1 MSMLVSV
8 IIPTHNAAAYLEAQL
23 DALLAQTVA
32 AEIIVVD
39 SGSEDDTA
47 AIAGRYGER
56 VKVMEIPAASFDH
69 GGTRHDALA
78 QSKGNFVC
86 FLTQD
91 ALPVGPDFLE
101 ELLRPFREADVAAVY
116 GRQVAYPTAPAYE
129 RLTRAFN
136 YPDLPRTWREADIPR
151 YGVKAFFF
159 SNCAAAYRRSAYQAA
174 GGFDRPIAT
183 NEDMM
188 MAAKLLRGGYAL
200 SYAPRSVV
208 YHSHEM
214 TLGEEYRR
222 YVKIGAVMHRY
233 RHRLRCGSAWGEGWR
248 MVGYVLRGLASEG
261 RYGEMAV
268 FLAHAAVRFAGN
280 RVGIIREKGEKR

>member
-39 SGSEDDTA
+39 SGSEDETV

-69 GGTRHDALA
+69 GGTRHAALA
-78 QSKGNFVC
+78 QSKGEFVC

-91 ALPVGPDFLE
+91 ALPVGGTFLE
-101 ELLRPFREADVAAVY
+101 ELLLPFREADVAAVY

-159 SNCAAAYRRSAYQAA
+159 SNCAAAYRRSAYEAA

-188 MAAKLLRGGYAL
+188 MAAKLLHAGYAL
-200 SYAPRSVV
+200 SYAPRAAV

-233 RHRLRCGSAWGEGWR
+233 RHRLCCGSADGEGRR
-248 MVGYVLRGLASEG
+248 MVGYVLRGLAREG

-280 RVGIIREKGEKR
+280 RVGAARDRGDAG

>member
-23 DALLAQTVA
+23 DALLAQTVE

-39 SGSEDDTA
+39 SGSEDDTV

-56 VKVMEIPAASFDH
+56 VKVMEIPAETFDH
-69 GGTRHDALA
+69 GGTRHAALT
-78 QSKGNFVC
+78 QSKGEFVC

-91 ALPVGPDFLE
+91 ALPVDGTFLE
-101 ELLRPFREADVAAVY
+101 ELLRPFAADDVAAVY

-159 SNCAAAYRRSAYQAA
+159 SNCAAAYRRSAYEAA
-174 GGFDRPIAT
+174 GGFDRPIAS

-188 MAAKLLRGGYAL
+188 MAAKLLHAGYAL
-200 SYAPRSVV
+200 SYAPRAQV
-208 YHSHEM
+208 YHSHKM

-233 RHRLRCGSAWGEGWR
+233 RHRLRCGSADGEGRR

-261 RYGEMAV
+261 RWGEMAA

>member
-1 MSMLVSV
+1 MLVSV
-8 IIPTHNAAAYLEAQL
+8 IIPTHNAAAYLGAQL
-23 DALLAQTVA
+23 DALLTQTVE
-32 AEIIVVD
+32 AEIIVID
-39 SGSEDDTA
+39 SGSEDDTV

-56 VKVMEIPAASFDH
+56 VKVMEIPAGTFDH
-69 GGTRHDALA
+69 GGTRHHALE
-78 QSKGNFVC
+78 QSEGAFVC

-101 ELLRPFREADVAAVY
+101 ELLRPFAAEDVAAVY
-116 GRQVAYPTAPAYE
+116 GRQVAYSTAPAYE

-159 SNCAAAYRRSAYQAA
+159 SNCAAAYRRSAYEAA
-174 GGFDRPIAT
+174 GGFDRPIAS

-200 SYAPRSVV
+200 SYAPQAQV
-208 YHSHEM
+208 YHSHNM

-233 RHRLRCGSAWGEGWR
+233 RHRLRCGSADGEGRR
-248 MVGYVLRGLASEG
+248 MVGYVLRGLAREG
-261 RYGEMAV
+261 RYGEMMV
-268 FLAHAAVRFAGN
+268 FLAHAAARYAGN
-280 RVGIIREKGEKR
+280 RVGAARDRGEAR

>member
-1 MSMLVSV
+1 MLVSV
-8 IIPTHNAAAYLEAQL
+8 IIPTHNAAAYLGAQL
-23 DALLAQTVA
+23 DALLAQTVE

-39 SGSEDDTA
+39 SGSEDDTV

-78 QSKGNFVC
+78 QSEGEFVC

-91 ALPVGPDFLE
+91 ALPVDGTFLE
-101 ELLRPFREADVAAVY
+101 ELLRPFGADDVAAVY
-116 GRQVAYPTAPAYE
+116 GRQVAYSGAPAYE

-159 SNCAAAYRRSAYQAA
+159 SNCAAAYRRSAYEAA
-174 GGFDRPIAT
+174 GGFDRPIVS

-188 MAAKLLRGGYAL
+188 MAAKLLRAGYAL
-200 SYAPRSVV
+200 SYAPRAQV
-208 YHSHEM
+208 YHSHKM

-233 RHRLRCGSAWGEGWR
+233 RHRLRCGSADGEGRR

-268 FLAHAAVRFAGN
+268 FLAHAAARFVGN

>member
-1 MSMLVSV
+1 MLVSV
-8 IIPTHNAAAYLEAQL
+8 IIPTHNAAAYLGAQL

-39 SGSEDDTA
+39 SGSKDDTV

-56 VKVMEIPAASFDH
+56 VKVMEIPAGTFDH

-78 QSKGNFVC
+78 QSKGEFVC

-91 ALPVGPDFLE
+91 ALPVGPTFLE
-101 ELLRPFREADVAAVY
+101 ELLRPFAAEDVAAVY
-116 GRQVAYPTAPAYE
+116 GRQVAYSGAPAYE

-136 YPDLPRTWREADIPR
+136 YPSQPRTWREADIPH

-159 SNCAAAYRRSAYQAA
+159 SNCAAAYRRSAYEAA
-174 GGFDRPIAT
+174 GGFDRPIAS

-200 SYAPRSVV
+200 SYAPQAQV
-208 YHSHEM
+208 YHSHNM

-233 RHRLRCGSAWGEGWR
+233 RHRLRCGSADGEGRR
-248 MVGYVLRGLASEG
+248 MVGYVLRGLAREG
-261 RYGEMAV
+261 RYGEMMV
-268 FLAHAAVRFAGN
+268 FLAHAAARYAGN
-280 RVGIIREKGEKR
+280 RVGAARDRGEAR

>member
-1 MSMLVSV
+1 MLVSV
-8 IIPTHNAAAYLEAQL
+8 IIPTHNAAAYLGAQL

-32 AEIIVVD
+32 AEIIVID
-39 SGSEDDTA
+39 SGSEDDTV

-56 VKVMEIPAASFDH
+56 VKVMEIPAGTFDH

-78 QSKGNFVC
+78 QSKGEFVC

-91 ALPVGPDFLE
+91 ALPVDGTFLE
-101 ELLRPFREADVAAVY
+101 ELLRPFAAEDVAAVY
-116 GRQVAYPTAPAYE
+116 GRQVAYSDAPAYE

-136 YPDLPRTWREADIPR
+136 YPSQPRTWRETDIPR

-159 SNCAAAYRRSAYQAA
+159 SNCAAAYRRSAYEAA
-174 GGFDRPIAT
+174 GGFDRPIVS

-200 SYAPRSVV
+200 SYAPRAQV
-208 YHSHEM
+208 YHSHNM

-222 YVKIGAVMHRY
+222 YVKIGAVMHHY
-233 RHRLRCGSAWGEGWR
+233 RHRLRCGSADGEGRR
-248 MVGYVLRGLASEG
+248 MVGYVLRGLAREG
-261 RYGEMAV
+261 RYGEMMV
-268 FLAHAAVRFAGN
+268 FLAHAAARYAGN

>member
-1 MSMLVSV
+1 MLVSV
-8 IIPTHNAAAYLEAQL
+8 IIPTHNAAAYLGAQL

-32 AEIIVVD
+32 AEIIVID
-39 SGSEDDTA
+39 SGSEDDTV

-56 VKVMEIPAASFDH
+56 VKVMEIPAGTFDH
-69 GGTRHDALA
+69 GGTRHHALE
-78 QSKGNFVC
+78 QSEGAFVC

-91 ALPVGPDFLE
+91 ALPVDGTFLE
-101 ELLRPFREADVAAVY
+101 ELLRPFAAEDVAAVY
-116 GRQVAYPTAPAYE
+116 GRQVAYSDAPAYE

-136 YPDLPRTWREADIPR
+136 YPSQPRTWREADIPR

-159 SNCAAAYRRSAYQAA
+159 SNCAAAYRRSAYEAA
-174 GGFDRPIAT
+174 GGFDRPIVS

-200 SYAPRSVV
+200 SYAPRAQV
-208 YHSHEM
+208 YHSHNM

-233 RHRLRCGSAWGEGWR
+233 RHRLRCGSADGEGRR
-248 MVGYVLRGLASEG
+248 MVGYVLRGLAREG
-261 RYGEMAV
+261 RYGEMMV
-268 FLAHAAVRFAGN
+268 FLAHAAARYAGN
-280 RVGIIREKGEKR
+280 RVGAARDRGEAR

>member
-1 MSMLVSV
+1 MLVSV
-8 IIPTHNAAAYLEAQL
+8 IIPTHNAAAYLGAQL
-23 DALLAQTVA
+23 DALLAQTVE

-39 SGSEDDTA
+39 SGSEDDTV

-78 QSKGNFVC
+78 QSKGEFVC

-91 ALPVGPDFLE
+91 ALPVDGTFLE
-101 ELLRPFREADVAAVY
+101 ELLRPFAADDVAAVY
-116 GRQVAYPTAPAYE
+116 GRQVAYSGAPAYE

-188 MAAKLLRGGYAL
+188 MAAKLLHAGYAL
-200 SYAPRSVV
+200 SYAPRAQV
-208 YHSHEM
+208 YHSHKM

-233 RHRLRCGSAWGEGWR
+233 RHRLRCGSADGEGRR
-248 MVGYVLRGLASEG
+248 MVGYVLRGLAREG

-268 FLAHAAVRFAGN
+268 FLAHAAARFVGN

>member
-1 MSMLVSV
+1 MLVSV
-8 IIPTHNAAAYLEAQL
+8 IIPTHNAAAYLGAQL

-32 AEIIVVD
+32 AEIIVID
-39 SGSEDDTA
+39 SGSEDDTV

-56 VKVMEIPAASFDH
+56 VKVMEIPAGTFDH

-78 QSKGNFVC
+78 QSKGEFVC

-91 ALPVGPDFLE
+91 ALPVDGTFLE
-101 ELLRPFREADVAAVY
+101 ELLRPFAAEDVAAVY
-116 GRQVAYPTAPAYE
+116 GRQVAYSDAPAYE

-136 YPDLPRTWREADIPR
+136 YPSQPRTWRETDIPR

-159 SNCAAAYRRSAYQAA
+159 SNCAAAYRRSAYEAA
-174 GGFDRPIAT
+174 GGFDRPIVS

-200 SYAPRSVV
+200 SYAPRAQV
-208 YHSHEM
+208 YHSHNM

-233 RHRLRCGSAWGEGWR
+233 RHRLRCGSADGEGRR
-248 MVGYVLRGLASEG
+248 MVGYVLRGLAREG
-261 RYGEMAV
+261 RYGEMMV
-268 FLAHAAVRFAGN
+268 FLAHAAARYAGN

>member
-1 MSMLVSV
+1 MLVSV
-8 IIPTHNAAAYLEAQL
+8 IIPTHNAAAYLGAQL

-32 AEIIVVD
+32 AEIIVID
-39 SGSEDDTA
+39 SGSEDDTV

-56 VKVMEIPAASFDH
+56 VKVMEIPAGTFDH

-78 QSKGNFVC
+78 QSKGEFVC

-91 ALPVGPDFLE
+91 ALPVDGTFLE
-101 ELLRPFREADVAAVY
+101 ELLRPFAAEDVAAVY
-116 GRQVAYPTAPAYE
+116 GRQVAYSDAPAYE

-136 YPDLPRTWREADIPR
+136 YPSQPRTWREADIPH

-159 SNCAAAYRRSAYQAA
+159 SNCAAAYRRSAYEAA
-174 GGFDRPIAT
+174 GGFDRPIAS

-200 SYAPRSVV
+200 SYAPQAQV
-208 YHSHEM
+208 YHSHNM

-233 RHRLRCGSAWGEGWR
+233 RHRLRCGSADGEGRR

-261 RYGEMAV
+261 RWGEMAV
-268 FLAHAAVRFAGN
+268 FLAHAAARFVGN

>member
-1 MSMLVSV
+1 MLVSV
-8 IIPTHNAAAYLEAQL
+8 IIPTHNAAAYLGAQL

-32 AEIIVVD
+32 AEIIVID
-39 SGSEDDTA
+39 SGSEDDTV

-56 VKVMEIPAASFDH
+56 VKVMEIPAGTFDH

-78 QSKGNFVC
+78 QSKGEFVC

-91 ALPVGPDFLE
+91 ALPVDGTFLE
-101 ELLRPFREADVAAVY
+101 ELLRPFAAEDVAAVY
-116 GRQVAYPTAPAYE
+116 GRQVAYSDAPAYE

-136 YPDLPRTWREADIPR
+136 YPSQPRTWRETDIPR

-159 SNCAAAYRRSAYQAA
+159 SHCAAAYRRSAYEAA
-174 GGFDRPIAT
+174 GGFDRPIVS

-200 SYAPRSVV
+200 SYAPRAQV
-208 YHSHEM
+208 YHSHNM

-233 RHRLRCGSAWGEGWR
+233 RHRLRCGSADGEGRR
-248 MVGYVLRGLASEG
+248 MVGYVLRGLAREG
-261 RYGEMAV
+261 RYGEMMV
-268 FLAHAAVRFAGN
+268 FLAHAAARYAGN

>member
-1 MSMLVSV
+1 MLVSV
-8 IIPTHNAAAYLEAQL
+8 IIPTHNAAAYLGAQL
-23 DALLAQTVA
+23 DALLTQTVE
-32 AEIIVVD
+32 AEIIVID
-39 SGSEDDTA
+39 SGSEDDTV

-56 VKVMEIPAASFDH
+56 VKVMEIPAGTFDH

-78 QSKGNFVC
+78 QSKGEFVC

-91 ALPVGPDFLE
+91 ALPVDGTFLE
-101 ELLRPFREADVAAVY
+101 ELLRPFAAEDVAAVY
-116 GRQVAYPTAPAYE
+116 GRQVAYSDAPAYE

-136 YPDLPRTWREADIPR
+136 YPSQPRTWREADIPR

-159 SNCAAAYRRSAYQAA
+159 SNCAAAYRRSAYEAA
-174 GGFDRPIAT
+174 GGFDRPIAS

-200 SYAPRSVV
+200 SYAPRAQV
-208 YHSHEM
+208 YHSHNM

-233 RHRLRCGSAWGEGWR
+233 RHRLRCGSADGEGRR
-248 MVGYVLRGLASEG
+248 MVGYVLRGLARKG
-261 RYGEMAV
+261 RYGEMMV
-268 FLAHAAVRFAGN
+268 FLAHAAARYAGN
-280 RVGIIREKGEKR
+280 RVGAARDRGEAR

>member
-1 MSMLVSV
+1 MLVSV
-8 IIPTHNAAAYLEAQL
+8 IIPTHNAAAYLGAQL

-32 AEIIVVD
+32 AEIIVID
-39 SGSEDDTA
+39 SGSEDDTV

-56 VKVMEIPAASFDH
+56 VKVMEIPAGTFDH

-78 QSKGNFVC
+78 QSKGEFVC

-91 ALPVGPDFLE
+91 ALPVDGTFLE
-101 ELLRPFREADVAAVY
+101 ELLRPFAAEDVAAVY
-116 GRQVAYPTAPAYE
+116 GRQVAYSDAPAYE

-136 YPDLPRTWREADIPR
+136 YPSQPRTWREADIPH

-159 SNCAAAYRRSAYQAA
+159 SNCAAAYRRSAYEAA
-174 GGFDRPIAT
+174 GGFDRPIAS

-200 SYAPRSVV
+200 SYAPQAQV
-208 YHSHEM
+208 YHSHNM

-222 YVKIGAVMHRY
+222 YVKIGAVMHHY
-233 RHRLRCGSAWGEGWR
+233 RHRLRCGSADGEGRR
-248 MVGYVLRGLASEG
+248 MVGYVLRGLAREG
-261 RYGEMAV
+261 RYGEMMV
-268 FLAHAAVRFAGN
+268 FLAHAAARYAGN
-280 RVGIIREKGEKR
+280 RVGAARDRGEAR

>member
-1 MSMLVSV
+1 MLVSV
-8 IIPTHNAAAYLEAQL
+8 IIPTHNAAAYLGAQL

-32 AEIIVVD
+32 AEIIVID
-39 SGSEDDTA
+39 SGSEDDTV

-56 VKVMEIPAASFDH
+56 VKVMEIPAGTFDH

-78 QSKGNFVC
+78 QSKGEFVC

-91 ALPVGPDFLE
+91 ALPVDGTFLE
-101 ELLRPFREADVAAVY
+101 ELLRPFAAEDVAAVY
-116 GRQVAYPTAPAYE
+116 GRQVAYSDAPAYE

-136 YPDLPRTWREADIPR
+136 YPSQPRTWREADIPR

-159 SNCAAAYRRSAYQAA
+159 SNCAAAYRRSAYEAA
-174 GGFDRPIAT
+174 GGFDRPIAS

-200 SYAPRSVV
+200 SYAPQAQV
-208 YHSHEM
+208 YHSHNM

-233 RHRLRCGSAWGEGWR
+233 RHRLRCGSADGEGRR
-248 MVGYVLRGLASEG
+248 MVGYVLRGLAREG
-261 RYGEMAV
+261 RYGEMMV
-268 FLAHAAVRFAGN
+268 FLAHAAARYAGN
-280 RVGIIREKGEKR
+280 RVGAARDRGEAR

>member
-1 MSMLVSV
+1 MLVSV
-8 IIPTHNAAAYLEAQL
+8 IIPTHNAAAYLGAQL

-39 SGSEDDTA
+39 SGSKDDTV

-56 VKVMEIPAASFDH
+56 VKVMEIPAGTFDH

-78 QSKGNFVC
+78 QSKGEFVC

-91 ALPVGPDFLE
+91 ALPVGPTFLE
-101 ELLRPFREADVAAVY
+101 ELLRPFAAEDVAAVY
-116 GRQVAYPTAPAYE
+116 GRQVAYSDAPAYE

-136 YPDLPRTWREADIPR
+136 YPSQPRTWREADIPH

-159 SNCAAAYRRSAYQAA
+159 SNCAAAYRRSAYEAA
-174 GGFDRPIAT
+174 GGFDRPIVS

-200 SYAPRSVV
+200 SYAPRAQV
-208 YHSHEM
+208 YHSHNM

-233 RHRLRCGSAWGEGWR
+233 RHRLRCGSADGEGRR
-248 MVGYVLRGLASEG
+248 MVGYVLRGLAREG
-261 RYGEMAV
+261 RYGEMMV
-268 FLAHAAVRFAGN
+268 FLAHAAARYAGN
-280 RVGIIREKGEKR
+280 RVGAARDRGDTQ

>member
-1 MSMLVSV
+1 MLVSV
-8 IIPTHNAAAYLEAQL
+8 VIPTRNAAACLAEQL
-23 DALLAQTVA
+23 DMLLRQTVA
-32 AEIIVVD
+32 AEILVID
-39 SGSEDDTA
+39 SGSEDGTA
-47 AIAGRYGER
+47 DIARRFGDR
-56 VKVMEIPAASFDH
+56 VQVMEIPAASFDH

-78 QSKGNFVC
+78 QSKGEFVC

-91 ALPVGPDFLE
+91 ALPVDGTFLE
-101 ELLRPFREADVAAVY
+101 ELLRPFAADDVAAVY
-116 GRQVAYPTAPAYE
+116 GRQVAYSTAPAYE

-159 SNCAAAYRRSAYQAA
+159 SNCAAAYRRSAYEAA

-188 MAAKLLRGGYAL
+188 MAAKLLHAGYAL
-200 SYAPRSVV
+200 SYAPRAQV
-208 YHSHEM
+208 YHSHKM

-233 RHRLRCGSAWGEGWR
+233 RHRLRCGSADGEGRR

-261 RYGEMAV
+261 RWGEMAV
-268 FLAHAAVRFAGN
+268 FLAHAAARYAGN

>member
-1 MSMLVSV
+1 MLVSV
-8 IIPTHNAAAYLEAQL
+8 IIPTHNAAAYLGAQL

-32 AEIIVVD
+32 AEIIVID
-39 SGSEDDTA
+39 SGSEDDTV

-56 VKVMEIPAASFDH
+56 VKVMEIPAGTFDH

-78 QSKGNFVC
+78 QSKGEFVC

-91 ALPVGPDFLE
+91 ALPVDGTFLE
-101 ELLRPFREADVAAVY
+101 ELLRPFAADDVAAVY
-116 GRQVAYPTAPAYE
+116 GRQVAYSTAPAYE

-159 SNCAAAYRRSAYQAA
+159 SNCAAAYRRSAYEAA

-188 MAAKLLRGGYAL
+188 MAAKLLHAGYAL
-200 SYAPRSVV
+200 SYAPRAQV
-208 YHSHEM
+208 YHSHKM

-233 RHRLRCGSAWGEGWR
+233 RHRLRCGSADGEGRR
-248 MVGYVLRGLASEG
+248 MVGYVLRGLAREG
-261 RYGEMAV
+261 RYGEMMV
-268 FLAHAAVRFAGN
+268 FLAHAAARYAGN

>member
-1 MSMLVSV
+1 MLVSV
-8 IIPTHNAAAYLEAQL
+8 IIPTHNAAAYLGAQL

-39 SGSEDDTA
+39 SGSKDDTV

-56 VKVMEIPAASFDH
+56 VKVMEIPAGTFDH

-78 QSKGNFVC
+78 QSKGEFVC

-91 ALPVGPDFLE
+91 ALPVGPTFLE
-101 ELLRPFREADVAAVY
+101 ELLRPFAAEDVAAVY
-116 GRQVAYPTAPAYE
+116 GRQVAYSDAPAYE

-136 YPDLPRTWREADIPR
+136 YPSQPRTWREADIPH

-159 SNCAAAYRRSAYQAA
+159 SNCAAAYRRSAYEAA
-174 GGFDRPIAT
+174 GGFDRPIVS

-200 SYAPRSVV
+200 SYAPQAQV
-208 YHSHEM
+208 YHSHNM

-222 YVKIGAVMHRY
+222 YVKIGAVMHHY
-233 RHRLRCGSAWGEGWR
+233 RHRLRCGSADGEGRR
-248 MVGYVLRGLASEG
+248 MVGYVLRGLAREG
-261 RYGEMAV
+261 RYGEMMV
-268 FLAHAAVRFAGN
+268 FLAHAAARYAGN
-280 RVGIIREKGEKR
+280 RVGAARDRGDTQ

>member
-1 MSMLVSV
+1 MLVSV
-8 IIPTHNAAAYLEAQL
+8 IIPTHNAAAYLGAQL

-39 SGSEDDTA
+39 SDSEDDTV

-56 VKVMEIPAASFDH
+56 VKMMGIPAASFDH

-78 QSKGNFVC
+78 QSEGEFVC

-91 ALPVGPDFLE
+91 ALPVGPTFLE
-101 ELLRPFREADVAAVY
+101 ELLRPFAAEDVAAVY
-116 GRQVAYPTAPAYE
+116 GRQVAYSDAPAYE

-136 YPDLPRTWREADIPR
+136 YPSQPRTWREADIPR

-159 SNCAAAYRRSAYQAA
+159 SNCAAAYRRSAYEAA
-174 GGFDRPIAT
+174 GGFDRPIAS

-200 SYAPRSVV
+200 SYAPQAQV
-208 YHSHEM
+208 YHSHNM

-233 RHRLRCGSAWGEGWR
+233 RHRLRCGSADGEGRR
-248 MVGYVLRGLASEG
+248 MVGYVLRGLAREG
-261 RYGEMAV
+261 RYGEMMV
-268 FLAHAAVRFAGN
+268 FLAHAAARYAGN
-280 RVGIIREKGEKR
+280 RVGAARDRGEAR

>member
-1 MSMLVSV
+1 MLVSV
-8 IIPTHNAAAYLEAQL
+8 IIPTHNAAAYLGAQL

-32 AEIIVVD
+32 AEIIVID
-39 SGSEDDTA
+39 SGSEDDTV

-56 VKVMEIPAASFDH
+56 VKVMEIPAGTFDH

-78 QSKGNFVC
+78 QSKGEFVC

-91 ALPVGPDFLE
+91 ALPVDGTFLE
-101 ELLRPFREADVAAVY
+101 ELLRPFAAEDVAAVY
-116 GRQVAYPTAPAYE
+116 GRQVAYSDAPAYE

-136 YPDLPRTWREADIPR
+136 YPSQPRTWREADIPH

-159 SNCAAAYRRSAYQAA
+159 SNCAAAYRRSAYEAA
-174 GGFDRPIAT
+174 GGFDRPIAS

-200 SYAPRSVV
+200 SYAPQAQV
-208 YHSHEM
+208 YHSHNM

-233 RHRLRCGSAWGEGWR
+233 RHRLRCGSADGEGRR
-248 MVGYVLRGLASEG
+248 MVGYVLRGLAREG
-261 RYGEMAV
+261 RYGEMMV
-268 FLAHAAVRFAGN
+268 FLAHAAARYAGN
-280 RVGIIREKGEKR
+280 RVGAARDRGEAR